1 LPAAGAFAAGFLPVV
16 RRAAQADRA
25 VAREFIEI
33 DGWLDTAAPL
43 TPAGL
48 RGKVV
53 LVNFWTYSR
62 INCRR
67 TVPIPQPLFRLY
79 DRVLSASAG
88 KKQMQQLNSSK
99 GRS

>member
-1 LPAAGAFAAGFLPVV
+1 M
-16 RRAAQADRA
+16 
-25 VAREFIEI
+25 AREFIEI

-43 TPAGL
+43 TLAGL

-53 LVNFWTYSR
+53 LVNFWTYSG

-67 TVPIPQPLFRLY
+67 TMPIPQPLFRLC

-88 KKQMQQLNSSK
+88 KKQLQHLNSPK